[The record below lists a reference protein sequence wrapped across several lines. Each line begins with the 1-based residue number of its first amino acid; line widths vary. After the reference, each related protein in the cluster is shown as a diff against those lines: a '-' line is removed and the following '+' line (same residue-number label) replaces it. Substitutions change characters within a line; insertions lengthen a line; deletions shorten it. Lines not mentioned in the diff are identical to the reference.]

1 MQAEFWLAD
10 WFGRAWLRL
19 HPSLRPRLADLP
31 EECAR
36 VARGEQL
43 SADRLWRA
51 QDFAVRV
58 WWRVAMT
65 AMVIGFGVA
74 AAVLIVSRGRIGNRP
89 QRCFGP
95 CRRWVGGHC
104 DSAGGLD
111 PVSVQPEPAV
121 VGGGRARRQREAVA
135 GLVGGQAEMVRL
147 LADAADRRRHV
158 SDLAVRGNEIRP
170 SLTQAGNF
178 RLVGL

>member
-58 WWRVAMT
+58 WWRAAMT
-65 AMVIGFGVA
+65 AMVLGFGVA
-74 AAVLIVSRGRIGNRP
+74 AAVLVVSRGRIGTDLSVASVL
-89 QRCFGP
+89 
-95 CRRWVGGHC
+95 VG
-104 DSAGGLD
+104 
-111 PVSVQPEPAV
+111 
-121 VGGGRARRQREAVA
+121 A
-135 GLVGGQAEMVRL
+135 GLAGTAIAQAAWIRYRSSQNRRSWLAAGLAAREKPLPGSSEGRPRWFDFWLML
-147 LADAADRRRHV
+147 LIGSATF
-158 SDLAVRGNEIRP
+158 LI
-170 SLTQAGNF
+170 LLYAGT
-178 RLVGL
+178 RSGHH